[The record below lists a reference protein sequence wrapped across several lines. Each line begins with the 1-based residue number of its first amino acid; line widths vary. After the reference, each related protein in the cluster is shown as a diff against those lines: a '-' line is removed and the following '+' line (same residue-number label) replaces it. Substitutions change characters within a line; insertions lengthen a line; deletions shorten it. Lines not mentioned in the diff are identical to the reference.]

1 MSCIQSVCQQI
12 GTVIFMYEVLQSIC
26 HAFNIFVKYF
36 AILLRLSSL
45 NIFVIH
51 SVGLSCISFVC
62 HAFNCVTC
70 SQSVCHLLILFFIK
84 SVCLPCIQTVC
95 QTVSLFV
102 WQSVCLSG
110 SQSVCQAVS
119 LFVRQSVCVSGSQSV
134 CQTVSLF
141 VRQSVCLSGSQYV
154 CQAVSLFVWQSV
166 RVSGSQS
173 VCLAVSL
180 FVWHSVCLSGS
191 QSFCH
196 PSQFVCQ
203 TIGLIFCAVSPY
215 MSLSVSSS
223 QFACSFATL

>member
-1 MSCIQSVCQQI
+1 MKFFSRFFMHSIYSSSIQ
-12 GTVIFMYEVLQSIC
+12 
-26 HAFNIFVKYF
+26 YF

-119 LFVRQSVCVSGSQSV
+119 LFVW
-134 CQTVSLF
+134 
-141 VRQSVCLSGSQYV
+141 QSVCLSGSESV
-154 CQAVSLFVWQSV
+154 CLAVSLFVWQSV

-191 QSFCH
+191 QSFFH

-223 QFACSFATL
+223 

>member
-1 MSCIQSVCQQI
+1 MTCVRLLSW
-12 GTVIFMYEVLQSIC
+12 MSIC
-26 HAFNIFVKYF
+26 HAFNWCLMQSVCLSADWYGNLSVWSSLVDLSCIQYSSSIQYF

-110 SQSVCQAVS
+110 KSVCLSGSQSVCQAVSPFVWQSVCLSGIQSVCQAVS
-119 LFVRQSVCVSGSQSV
+119 LFV
-134 CQTVSLF
+134 TPVSLF
-141 VRQSVCLSGSQYV
+141 VRQSVLFSVQLVLTCL
-154 CQAVSLFVWQSV
+154 
-166 RVSGSQS
+166 
-173 VCLAVSL
+173 
-180 FVWHSVCLSGS
+180 
-191 QSFCH
+191 
-196 PSQFVCQ
+196 
-203 TIGLIFCAVSPY
+203 
-215 MSLSVSSS
+215 
-223 QFACSFATL
+223 